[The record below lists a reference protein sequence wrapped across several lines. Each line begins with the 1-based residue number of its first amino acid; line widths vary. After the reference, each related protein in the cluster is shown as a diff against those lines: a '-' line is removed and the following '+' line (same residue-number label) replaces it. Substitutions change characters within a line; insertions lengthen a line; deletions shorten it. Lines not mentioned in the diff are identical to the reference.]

1 MPRQMIAAHQ
11 TKLTMDLSRAAL
23 AGRRLVGAAIAIGAP
38 ALELV
43 R

>member
-1 MPRQMIAAHQ
+1 MPRQMIAANQ
-11 TKLTMDLSRAAL
+11 TKFTMDLSRAAR
-23 AGRRLVGAAIAIGAP
+23 AGFQLMGASIAMGAP